1 MGYIFAYIL
10 SGALSDYVF
19 EPFMRGN
26 GLFAIKI
33 GKVIGAG
40 AGRGIAL
47 LILIAG
53 MALAIVGIVVSG
65 LKSVKTLERRISKN
79 ETIAEAYQEGL

>member
-1 MGYIFAYIL
+1 
-10 SGALSDYVF
+10 
-19 EPFMRGN
+19 MRP
-26 GLFAIKI
+26 AT

-47 LILIAG
+47 LIMIAG
-53 MALAIVGIVVSG
+53 MALAIAGIVVSG

-79 ETIAEAYQEGL
+79 ETIAESCPEGL